1 VPGNDAGVPPAF
13 TTAKRVRVLDATG
26 GGQSGAT
33 ALVGPPVLASGRV
46 YLART
51 TYGSGDQLVRRG
63 LRDTSVRVA
72 DIGDGDMYASAVW
85 LGGGRALV
93 TRGGAV
99 SRDVF
104 EGCGQ
109 CGIVEL
115 LDGLFTDAS

>member
-1 VPGNDAGVPPAF
+1 
-13 TTAKRVRVLDATG
+13 
-26 GGQSGAT
+26 
-33 ALVGPPVLASGRV
+33 
-46 YLART
+46 
-51 TYGSGDQLVRRG
+51 
-63 LRDTSVRVA
+63 
-72 DIGDGDMYASAVW
+72 MYASAVW